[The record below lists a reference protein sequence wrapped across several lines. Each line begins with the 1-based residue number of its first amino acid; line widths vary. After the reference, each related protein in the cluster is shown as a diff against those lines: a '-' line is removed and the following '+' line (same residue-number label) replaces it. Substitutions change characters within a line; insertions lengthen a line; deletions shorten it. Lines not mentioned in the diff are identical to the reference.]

1 VLLIALFVVGAV
13 MLAWSGVL
21 HLYLWGKEDGYRA
34 VPTVGPLFLIQGIVG
49 CVLAVAAVSFRR
61 LLIALAGAVYMAA
74 SIGGLYK
81 AIHGGLFEY
90 QETSDAPYV
99 QMTFLVEFIG
109 LVAFVVA
116 MIVLFTGTRSRAAR

>member
-1 VLLIALFVVGAV
+1 MQRRRRTVGGATDRARRWPPRDGRVPRRDV

-21 HLYLWGKEDGYRA
+21 HLYLWAKEDGYRA

-99 QMTFLVEFIG
+99 Q
-109 LVAFVVA
+109 
-116 MIVLFTGTRSRAAR
+116 